1 MKQWH
6 KGFTLFEVLLAIAL
20 SSFVL
25 YGVMRLYQSSA
36 RYLERTRDM
45 MIIDRTVCLFF
56 NQLERDLS
64 SAYIPYL
71 HKVEKTEKAA
81 EATPD
86 KPAQEKAPET
96 PEEQKKAQEK
106 AKAERKSYFVATF
119 DEYTQDVVRIDG
131 KKVELFKTL
140 TFICTNPFG
149 QKRTRLV
156 RVIYSLVKDKQK
168 STHDSISYQL
178 VRKETYDLANVKGKI
193 DEYAATVTKDK
204 DVRSLIVADG
214 IKGMYIE
221 YIMLEKDI
229 KRSEKEEKAAFESKR
244 ESDKEWRSCS
254 WGQHKETSGVVPQR
268 VNVWLDMWDDN
279 KRKTVRFNATFPV
292 LSYPT
297 QDDDFKPR
305 GDDGKNGKKKKGL
318 FANGSKIDA
327 SKGTITIS
335 APTTDDQSATASLGE
350 QSAPA
355 QDTASDKKAEE

>member
-1 MKQWH
+1 MKVLH
-6 KGFTLFEVLLAIAL
+6 KGFTLFEVLLAITL

-45 MIIDRTVCLFF
+45 MVIDRTVCLFF

-71 HKVEKTEKAA
+71 HKIEKTEKLSDK
-81 EATPD
+81 TPD
-86 KPAQEKAPET
+86 KPEQEKAPES

-106 AKAERKSYFVATF
+106 AKAERKTYFVATF

-131 KKVELFKTL
+131 KKVELFKSL
-140 TFICTNPFG
+140 SLICTNPFG
-149 QKRTRLV
+149 QKRTRMV
-156 RVIYSLVKDKQK
+156 RVIYLLVKDKQK
-168 STHDSISYQL
+168 STRDNISYQL
-178 VRKETYDLANVKGKI
+178 VRKETYDLSNVKGKF
-193 DEYAATVTKDK
+193 DENAAVTAKDK

-214 IKGMYIE
+214 IKGMYVE
-221 YIMLEKDI
+221 YVMLEKDI
-229 KRSEKEEKAAFESKR
+229 KQSEKEAKAAFEPKK

-254 WGQHKETSGVVPQR
+254 WGQHKETAGVVPQR

-279 KRKTVRFNATFPV
+279 KRKVVRFNATFPI

-305 GDDGKNGKKKKGL
+305 VAEGKNGKKKGL
-318 FANGSKIDA
+318 FGTGKTVINATNGPV
-327 SKGTITIS
+327 TITGGQD
-335 APTTDDQSATASLGE
+335 TTPQP
-350 QSAPA
+350 QAPA
-355 QDTASDKKAEE
+355 PEKTPEVPS